1 MLTSIAPGLP
11 VLEKKHLQA
20 IRDSY
25 TNPVI
30 GITGNLG
37 KTTTLSMIET
47 ILASRGKV
55 LRHPNGS
62 GDVRNNLR
70 TLKKLTMEYDYA
82 LFELDYLR
90 GKHFVDLFYLIRP
103 SIGIVTNLGDAHLNY
118 LDRMMKVAL
127 EKTSLLKYL
136 EDDGIAILNKDDEL
150 SYNIAQSL
158 NTQQIIF
165 FGLSEHAD
173 FFATHIEQAGP
184 MGMQF
189 LLNNRF
195 QLQLP
200 IYSIQDLYNFL
211 AAVACV
217 SHLGFSLDEI
227 VEILQTRFTIPSGR
241 GRVMRVGRYYVIDES
256 YMGNQRSVSKA
267 ARVLTTFAP
276 YSKQLVFVVSD
287 MSNMGVNVEQQHL
300 NMGYFLSALPIDLL
314 ITVGEYARFIGDGFK
329 MIKSGDKQVF
339 SVNSVN
345 EVMEIFD
352 AHLIKDS
359 TVAVKGVGNVAMH
372 RLLSYFK
379 GDRKTS

>member
-1 MLTSIAPGLP
+1 LFDSLATALP
-11 VLEKKHLQA
+11 VSEKKHLQT
-20 IRDSY
+20 IREAF

-37 KTTTLSMIET
+37 KTTTLTMIEA

-55 LRHPNGS
+55 LRHPNGC

-70 TLKKLTMEYDYA
+70 TFKKLSMEYDYA

-90 GKHFVDLFYLIRP
+90 SKHFVDVLRLIRP
-103 SIGIVTNLGDAHLNY
+103 TIGIVTNLGDAHLNY

-150 SYNIAQSL
+150 SSTIARHL
-158 NTQQIIF
+158 NTQQILF
-165 FGLSEHAD
+165 FGLNPHSD
-173 FFATHIEQAGP
+173 FYATHIEQAGP

-189 LLNNRF
+189 RLNDRF

-217 SHLGFSLDEI
+217 FHLGFSLDEI
-227 VEILQTRFTIPSGR
+227 VEILQTRFTMPPGR
-241 GRVMRVGRYYVIDES
+241 GRVMRLGRHYIIDES
-256 YMGNQRSVSKA
+256 YEGNPRSVSKA

-276 YSKQLVFVVSD
+276 YSSQLVLVVGD
-287 MSNMGVNVEQQHL
+287 MSHTGINVEQQHL
-300 NMGYFLSALPIDLL
+300 NMGYFLSALPINLL

-329 MIKSGDKQVF
+329 MIKTEGKHVF
-339 SVNSVN
+339 SVNSIN
-345 EVMEIFD
+345 EVIQLFET
-352 AHLIKDS
+352 HLQDESSVAIK
-359 TVAVKGVGNVAMH
+359 GLGNVAMH
-372 RLLSYFK
+372 RILSYFK
-379 GDRKTS
+379 KKALED